1 MMQIFY
7 HGRNIKSSYL
17 KDIVLVGVC
26 SILLEIYDCFL
37 RHEQKVWEQMKL
49 SVTNTGTFNV
59 DFVYE
64 QMKKSN
70 IGQVGREVI
79 WAYETFGLEPKE
91 GTYMRSILE
100 DYRLKKS

>member
-1 MMQIFY
+1 MQIFY